1 MGNNSYGKG
10 IIVESNLECAN
21 FIVTHFSYNMAKKK
35 KLKINMF
42 YYLVLDRFEGVD
54 IYIVILLKQMSTCR
68 HITNFDTNTY
78 VILCQKQNKKGLRND
93 IF

>member
-21 FIVTHFSYNMAKKK
+21 YIVTHFSYNMPKKR

-42 YYLVLDRFEGVD
+42 YYLVLDIFEGVD
-54 IYIVILLKQMSTCR
+54 IYIVILLKQISTCR
-68 HITNFDTNTY
+68 HIINFDTNTY
-78 VILCQKQNKKGLRND
+78 VILCQKLNKKD
-93 IF
+93 